1 MNEYN
6 IYYILY
12 KNQDQKKV
20 EFPFENSIVGGDTMM
35 NIQIND
41 KVIIKSSCN
50 SKGQSGF
57 VIDTYNVG
65 TQKYVMVQLKDRKQG
80 YNVLSVE
87 KIESEDNKMT
97 GFSKVAIVNLVEDYS
112 KKDYG
117 FALYDE
123 DINEI
128 VKYDTSHP
136 LYVVVNA
143 RGKDNRILGILK
155 EIKTVEEY
163 GKSVTAQVIGVVNMN
178 AYNARIDEENR
189 LKEIAKQKASIE
201 KELKSEIEKMN
212 NIALYEKMAKEHP
225 ENPRLAELVN
235 ALKELGE

>member
-1 MNEYN
+1 
-6 IYYILY
+6 
-12 KNQDQKKV
+12 
-20 EFPFENSIVGGDTMM
+20 
-35 NIQIND
+35 
-41 KVIIKSSCN
+41 
-50 SKGQSGF
+50 
-57 VIDTYNVG
+57 
-65 TQKYVMVQLKDRKQG
+65 
-80 YNVLSVE
+80 
-87 KIESEDNKMT
+87 MT

-128 VKYDTSHP
+128 VKYDTNHP

-143 RGKDNRILGILK
+143 RGKDNRVLGILK
-155 EIKTVEEY
+155 EIKTIGEY
-163 GKSVTAQVIGVVNMN
+163 GKGVTAQVVGVVNMN

-189 LKEIAKQKASIE
+189 QKEISKQKASIE

>member
-1 MNEYN
+1 VDFYIDINE
-6 IYYILY
+6 
-12 KNQDQKKV
+12 
-20 EFPFENSIVGGDTMM
+20 
-35 NIQIND
+35 
-41 KVIIKSSCN
+41 
-50 SKGQSGF
+50 
-57 VIDTYNVG
+57 
-65 TQKYVMVQLKDRKQG
+65 LK
-80 YNVLSVE
+80 E
-87 KIESEDNKMT
+87 NKMT
-97 GFSKVAIVNLVEDYS
+97 GFNKVAIVNLVEDYS

-128 VKYDTSHP
+128 VKYDINHP

-143 RGKDNRILGILK
+143 RGKDNRVLGILK
-155 EIKTVEEY
+155 EIKAVKEY
-163 GKSVTAQVIGVVNMN
+163 GKSVTAQVVGVVNMN
-178 AYNARIDEENR
+178 GYNVRVDEENR

-201 KELKSEIEKMN
+201 KELKSEIDKMN

>member
-1 MNEYN
+1 
-6 IYYILY
+6 
-12 KNQDQKKV
+12 
-20 EFPFENSIVGGDTMM
+20 
-35 NIQIND
+35 
-41 KVIIKSSCN
+41 
-50 SKGQSGF
+50 
-57 VIDTYNVG
+57 
-65 TQKYVMVQLKDRKQG
+65 
-80 YNVLSVE
+80 
-87 KIESEDNKMT
+87 MT
-97 GFSKVAIVNLVEDYS
+97 GFNKVAIVNLVDDYN

-128 VKYDTSHP
+128 VKYDSNHP
-136 LYVVVNA
+136 LYLIVNA
-143 RGKDNRILGILK
+143 RGKDNRVLGILK

-163 GKSVTAQVIGVVNMN
+163 DKGVTAQVVGVVNMN

-189 LKEIAKQKASIE
+189 QKEIAKQKASIE

>member
-1 MNEYN
+1 MR
-6 IYYILY
+6 
-12 KNQDQKKV
+12 
-20 EFPFENSIVGGDTMM
+20 

-50 SKGQSGF
+50 SRGQTGF

-87 KIESEDNKMT
+87 KVGSEENKMT
-97 GFSKVAIVNLVEDYS
+97 GFEQIAIVNLVEDYS

-117 FALYDE
+117 FALYDDE
-123 DINEI
+123 WKLI
-128 VKYDTSHP
+128 VEKDPSKHP
-136 LYVVVNA
+136 VYVVVNT
-143 RGKDNRILGILK
+143 RGKDNRVLGIVK
-155 EIKTVEEY
+155 ELMTVKEY
-163 GKSVTAQVIGVVNMN
+163 GKGVTAQVVGVVNMDG
-178 AYNARIDEENR
+178 YNARIDEENR
-189 LKEIAKQKASIE
+189 QKEIAKQKASIE